1 MPAQP
6 DYLSFFRRYAD
17 AYEKSLG
24 DTIETELIRSFFA
37 DEFMGLSTGG
47 GINVGKNDETFIEA
61 LQQGYAYYKAIGT
74 VGMKTDNVDVMELAQ
89 NHDRVRV
96 SYSALYRRKN
106 GEKLTIAF
114 DVVYLLQRQD
124 HGPKIFAFISGDELE
139 TYRRY
144 GLVDDQGNP
153 F

>member
-6 DYLSFFRRYAD
+6 DYLAFFRRYAD

-24 DTIETELIRSFFA
+24 DTIEVETIRSFFA
-37 DEFMGLSTGG
+37 EEFMGLSIAG
-47 GINVGKNDETFIEA
+47 GINAGKNDETFIQA

-74 VGMKTDNVDVMELAQ
+74 VGMRAESVDVMELAQ

-96 SYSALYRRKN
+96 FYSARYRRRS
-106 GEKLTIAF
+106 GEELTISF
-114 DVVYLLQRQD
+114 DVTYLLQRQE
-124 HGPKIFAFISGDELE
+124 HGPKIFAFISGDELG
-139 TYRRY
+139 TYRAH

-153 F
+153 A